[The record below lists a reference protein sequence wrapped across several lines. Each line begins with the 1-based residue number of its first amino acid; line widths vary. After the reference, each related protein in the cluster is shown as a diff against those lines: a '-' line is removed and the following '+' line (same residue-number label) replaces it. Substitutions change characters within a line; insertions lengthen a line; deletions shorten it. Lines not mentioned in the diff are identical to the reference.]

1 MCRDCLSACPRHRS
15 GQKTEGR
22 CSRNSRSELAR
33 ASSTTPQCYRAVLST
48 LHPLVA
54 VSQSRQLAQIQ
65 TLLAGL
71 LIWLRS
77 GFACLESADACHPGP
92 LTPTPERGGRW
103 LAALASSGPEKSLDS
118 GTGPDPPPH
127 LRFNLTPRAR
137 HFAISHSPAGPRPVP
152 VAPPGESPP
161 VRTFQ
166 TAPVDPVR
174 SCSVQVPFPNS
185 SATHHHGN
193 PGSAASVPCA
203 ASSRAIR
210 HVITIS
216 GSLAPHQGQKARV
229 PISRMPWPKRP
240 LLSTLPLTLDH
251 PVLSLLHRSRR
262 LCTPKTDQTY
272 TTPTLRPAAA
282 LLPCSPD
289 EARSLTPGGPS
300 LSAAAH
306 TPFKLQLSR
315 RVDPPPPAARRDS
328 AEQRGP
334 PRPRQGL
341 IPSRRS
347 TVKLLLSTKF
357 RTWSETTA
365 YSPLDKS
372 LPTRYPGL
380 PGIRGA
386 DISSPR
392 CSTPDRRT
400 TQQRRPAG

>member
-1 MCRDCLSACPRHRS
+1 M
-15 GQKTEGR
+15 
-22 CSRNSRSELAR
+22 
-33 ASSTTPQCYRAVLST
+33 
-48 LHPLVA
+48 
-54 VSQSRQLAQIQ
+54 
-65 TLLAGL
+65 
-71 LIWLRS
+71 
-77 GFACLESADACHPGP
+77 
-92 LTPTPERGGRW
+92 
-103 LAALASSGPEKSLDS
+103 
-118 GTGPDPPPH
+118 
-127 LRFNLTPRAR
+127 
-137 HFAISHSPAGPRPVP
+137 
-152 VAPPGESPP
+152 APPGESPP